1 MLEIKRTVENEILLS
16 GWFDASQ
23 IETANAV
30 FDDINESC
38 TINFKD
44 LEYISSLGLGV
55 LLKTQKRISEQ
66 GNKLTL
72 ININAYISQVF
83 KYAGF
88 NMIFGIE

>member
-1 MLEIKRTVENEILLS
+1 MLEIKHLGKNEILLS
-16 GWFDASQ
+16 GRFDASQ
-23 IETANAV
+23 VETANAV
-30 FDDINESC
+30 FNGINESYVV
-38 TINFKD
+38 NFKD

-72 ININAYISQVF
+72 TNINAYISQVF

-88 NMIFGIE
+88 NMIFEID